1 MRVSAAQLR
10 LLRQREVASPA
21 APETSRDGA
30 GRALGGRARD
40 RHGVQIAW
48 IMVGCLAIAALSLLW
63 PSTPTYD
70 PWAWILWGR
79 EITELDLVTEGGPS
93 WKPLPILFT
102 MPFALFGEDLA
113 PYLWLVVAR
122 AGGLFACVMAYR
134 MASRLVGGGIY
145 GVLAGVSGFA
155 ALFASNKYVR
165 DAALGNS
172 EPLLAAVALWAFE
185 RHLDGRRDHAL
196 YLGVAAALLR
206 PEAWPFLAVYGLWL
220 WFAEPRL
227 RLRMMGFAVL
237 IPALWFLPEWWGA
250 GDPFRAGSR
259 ANAPNPG
266 SAAFA
271 DSPAVELLKRF
282 SESTIAPVELGT
294 VIAVGVAIVAWMR
307 RRAQGA
313 VLALAILGFSW
324 FALVAVMTEAGFAGN
339 QRYLMVATA
348 AVSVLGGIGAVRIL
362 QGVEWAGERVLGS
375 ARAGAIAA
383 GAAFIMGIAIAS
395 PTIVAKADN
404 TARVQGGLEHEA
416 YLWHDLKAMIDANGG
431 KKRLLACGGVFSGPF
446 QTQMV
451 AYELG
456 IHGINVGWKETPPPA
471 VLFRTRTVPDGPL
484 VTKPTDDR
492 YRLVDQHGKWRLL
505 TVPPEGN
512 PDGACPVASPHVPTA
527 PAPPGSGVG
536 RQPTRAIGQD

>member
-10 LLRQREVASPA
+10 LLRPREVASPA
-21 APETSRDGA
+21 GPDAFRNGRGA
-30 GRALGGRARD
+30 VTRGRGRD
-40 RHGVQIAW
+40 RHGVQMAW
-48 IMVGCLAIAALSLLW
+48 IVAGCLLVAGVSLLF

-93 WKPLPILFT
+93 WKPFPILFT
-102 MPFALFGEDLA
+102 TPFALFGDDLA
-113 PYLWLVVAR
+113 PYLWLWVAR
-122 AGGLFACVMAYR
+122 AGGLLGCVMAYR
-134 MASRLVGGGIY
+134 LASRLVGGRLY
-145 GVLAGVSGFA
+145 GALAGVSAFA

-172 EPLLAAVALWAFE
+172 EPMLAAVVLWAFE

-206 PEAWPFLAVYGLWL
+206 PEAWPFLALYGLYL

-227 RLRMMGFAVL
+227 RPRMVGFAFLV
-237 IPALWFLPEWWGA
+237 PALWFLPEWWGA

-271 DSPAVELLKRF
+271 DSPAIALFERF
-282 SESTIAPVELGT
+282 AASTIAPVELGT
-294 VIAVGVAIVAWMR
+294 LVAIVVAAVVWRR

-313 VLALAILGFSW
+313 ILALAALGFSW

-339 QRYLMVATA
+339 QRYLMVTTA

-362 QGVEWAGERVLGS
+362 QGVERLGLRAFGS
-375 ARAGAIAA
+375 ARAGALAA
-383 GAAFIMGIAIAS
+383 GVALVAGVAVAS

-404 TARVQGGLEHEA
+404 TARVQGGLDHEA
-416 YLWHDLKAMIDANGG
+416 FLWHDLKALIDENGG
-431 KKRLLACGGVFSGPF
+431 KERLLACGGVFSGPF

-456 IHGINVGWKETPPPA
+456 VHGINVGWKETPPPG
-471 VLFRTRTVPDGPL
+471 VVFRTRTVPDGPL

-492 YRLVDQHGKWRLL
+492 YRLVDQVGKWRVL

-512 PDGACPVASPHVPTA
+512 PADGCPVAGPDVPTA
-527 PAPPGSGVG
+527 PAPPGSGLG
-536 RQPTRAIGQD
+536 RQPTRAIGEN